1 MSVQALCADMFAEE
15 CMVIAL
21 AAVVE
26 SGIVVRAL
34 YTLDLGTGA
43 TISALKGK
51 AADVAPGIGL
61 DVFAGANANTCAA
74 TMTALESILILTS
87 SEEALTFG

>member
-1 MSVQALCADMFAEE
+1 
-15 CMVIAL
+15 MVIAL
-21 AAVVE
+21 AAV
-26 SGIVVRAL
+26 RAL
-34 YTLDLGTGA
+34 ELVVTSSYVADLGTD
-43 TISALKGK
+43 
-51 AADVAPGIGL
+51 AAIDKLDNSVVCGIGL